1 MGRVCFK
8 SINHIGGCH
17 VEFYSV
23 VTQKDFFFQ
32 GAGSQTR
39 DVTNETQ
46 LHGLYNRRELVGL
59 KNNDKGSV

>member
-1 MGRVCFK
+1 MGRVYFK
-8 SINHIGGCH
+8 SINHTGGCH

-23 VTQKDFFFQ
+23 VTQKDSFFQ

-39 DVTNETQ
+39 DVTNETR
-46 LHGLYNRRELVGL
+46 LDGLYNRHELVGL

>member
-1 MGRVCFK
+1 MGRVYFK
-8 SINHIGGCH
+8 SINHTGGCH

-46 LHGLYNRRELVGL
+46 LHGLYNRRELVSL